1 MSLTFVAPFAV
12 VFGLTPIVV
21 DIVLFRIWSAVNAKS
36 EGICNDCAASILL
49 NKDIPPNA
57 EDFF

>member
-1 MSLTFVAPFAV
+1 MICSICGEDKELNF
-12 VFGLTPIVV
+12 
-21 DIVLFRIWSAVNAKS
+21 